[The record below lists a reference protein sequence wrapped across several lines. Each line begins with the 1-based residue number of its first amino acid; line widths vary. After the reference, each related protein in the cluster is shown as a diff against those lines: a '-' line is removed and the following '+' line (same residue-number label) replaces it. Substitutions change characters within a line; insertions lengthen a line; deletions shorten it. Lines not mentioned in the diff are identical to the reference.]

1 MNLIFNYF
9 LYNKI
14 FTQMKIKNMKLML
27 LGLFGLMSTVVS
39 AQPAAGKYF
48 PKGSFIYQVETMPAN
63 PETPGTAVIVAVL
76 KDKNPVD
83 GTVLKLE
90 GNVSTVYFDVTYNFD
105 VVGVKETTTPPIKSV
120 GALQTTAKFLG
131 EGKDPL
137 TDPSK
142 ETAEFAGMV
151 TAQSVEI
158 PAQFT
163 SIATE
168 AFAGYTSIKN
178 ITFATGSKLTTIK
191 SQGFTS
197 TQTAIFD
204 FSNCTE
210 LTTIEDRAFVDATA
224 GKENTYITSITLPAT
239 SKVND
244 INKAFQNLPNM
255 TEIVNLDKS
264 KITNVENS
272 AFLGDKKLTTVV
284 LPNTVKTIEA
294 GAFENSSVANLTIDV
309 TAFTTGAAG
318 VVYGASTDVLKSLT
332 LTGTMPSTG
341 TLGNAGTPAGAF
353 EGNTELATLDLTKL
367 HLLGTISADAFN
379 GCTALTS
386 LTFTNGIKGGI
397 IAADAFKNCDGLE
410 TVDLGNLTNTSSVLA
425 AFNSCDA
432 LESVNIGNLSNTAS
446 IGTGAFTDCN
456 ALETII
462 IGNIAGT
469 ASIAAGAVA
478 NAGTH
483 TVKNVTIGNITGG
496 TIGSAAFGDKLENV
510 TIGTVDAAGS
520 ILTGAFKFADAEST
534 LNIAQG
540 AEQYLDKVASIQA
553 TAFDF
558 SVLAGTNVA
567 TINIGEL
574 RDAAYAAKAVKGN
587 NIKTINFTGDIKK
600 AGAVIQLV
608 EDNTGDGTID
618 NLVLEELN
626 FNGAIVAG
634 GIAAFAPTALANVA
648 EVNFNGKL
656 AAGAVVANAFLGLV
670 ANSEINYNVE
680 TLEVAERVN
689 PFNIGAFAATEVTRD
704 LILKVKNE
712 YLQEMYADPANGLG
726 AGAGKAFE
734 VYRIIFIPVDGK
746 LTAYVNNN
754 ETKVAWAREAIT
766 STANFVAIPRVQSIA
781 GTGKVK
787 VTLYGM
793 YTDEDPIEE
802 QSTIYM
808 VPLQAQGGKYYIP
821 KTNTETL
828 IARVEKKDGTAFELA
843 AAPATVTEVK
853 LTKEALT
860 ALPVGINSSIWQNLG
875 LGTDLHVAKNIMTN
889 QYLVDKSA
897 VDGTAPSPTFA
908 AGAYLYQWIDGSTK
922 DEICRDIYVMSNP
935 AKGKGFR
942 IDKNEISSTNGMY
955 INTGWYYLM
964 LAKFANAPA
973 EARVVWLGEDDNVTA
988 ILGVKK
994 NLKPVQNGV
1003 IYNLQ
1008 GVRVDNTVKGQVY
1021 IMNGKKFIA
1030 Q

>member
-39 AQPAAGKYF
+39 AQPAVGKYF
-48 PKGSFIYQVETMPAN
+48 PKGSFIYQVKTMPADA
-63 PETPGTAVIVAVL
+63 ETPGTAEIVAVL
-76 KDKNPVD
+76 KDQNPVD

-105 VVGVKETTTPPIKSV
+105 VIGVKETTTPPIKSV

-131 EGKDPL
+131 EDKDPL
-137 TDPSK
+137 TDASK

-197 TQTAIFD
+197 TQTAIFN

-210 LTTIEDRAFVDATA
+210 LTTIEDRAFVDATP

-264 KITNVENS
+264 KITNVEAS

-294 GAFENSSVANLTIDV
+294 AAFENSSVANLTIDV
-309 TAFTTGAAG
+309 KAFTTGAAG
-318 VVYGASTDVLKSLT
+318 VVYGTSTDVLKSLT

-341 TLGNAGTPAGAF
+341 TLGAGAF
-353 EGNTELATLDLTKL
+353 AGNTELATLDLTGL
-367 HLLGTISADAFN
+367 RLIGTISANAFN
-379 GCTALTS
+379 GCTALTN
-386 LTFTNGIKGGI
+386 LTFTNGIEGGT
-397 IAADAFKNCDGLE
+397 IAANAFQNCDGLE
-410 TVDLGNLTNTSSVLA
+410 TVDLGNLTATSSVLA

-432 LESVNIGNLSNTAS
+432 LESVKIGNLSNTAS
-446 IGTGAFTDCN
+446 IGAGAFTDCN
-456 ALETII
+456 ALETIS
-462 IGNIAGT
+462 IGDIAGT
-469 ASIAAGAVA
+469 ASIAGGAVA
-478 NAGTH
+478 TTGTH

-496 TIGSAAFGDKLENV
+496 TIGAAAFGDKLENV
-510 TIGTVDAAGS
+510 TIGTVDAVGS
-520 ILTGAFKFADAEST
+520 ILTNAFKFADAEST
-534 LNIAQG
+534 LKIAQG

-558 SVLAGTNVA
+558 SALTGTNVA

-600 AGAVIQLV
+600 AAAVIQLV

-634 GIAAFAPTALANVA
+634 GIAAFAPTALAKVA

-656 AAGAVVANAFLGLV
+656 AAGAVATGAFLGLV

-689 PFNIGAFAATEVTRD
+689 PFKIDAFAATDVTRD

-712 YLQEMYADPANGLG
+712 YLQEKYADPANGLG

-766 STANFVAIPRVQSIA
+766 STADYVAIPRVQSIA

-808 VPLQAQGGKYYIP
+808 VPLQAQSGKYYIP

-860 ALPVGINSSIWQNLG
+860 TAEFTALGVNNSIWTNLG

-897 VDGTAPSPTFA
+897 MDGTFA
-908 AGAYLYQWIDGSTK
+908 AGAYLYQWIDATPK

>member
-1 MNLIFNYF
+1 
-9 LYNKI
+9 
-14 FTQMKIKNMKLML
+14 MKIKNMKLML

-39 AQPAAGKYF
+39 AQPAVGKYF
-48 PKGSFIYQVETMPAN
+48 PKGSFIYQVKTMPADAA
-63 PETPGTAVIVAVL
+63 TPGTAEIVAVL
-76 KDKNPVD
+76 KDQNPVD

-105 VVGVKETTTPPIKSV
+105 VVGVKETITPPIKSV

-131 EGKDPL
+131 ENKDPL
-137 TDPSK
+137 TDASK
-142 ETAEFAGMV
+142 EIAEFAGMV

-197 TQTAIFD
+197 TQTAIFN

-210 LTTIEDRAFVDATA
+210 LTTIEDRAFVDATP

-264 KITNVENS
+264 KITNVEAS

-294 GAFENSSVANLTIDV
+294 AAFQNSSVANLTIDV

-318 VVYGASTDVLKSLT
+318 VVYGTSTDVLKSLT

-341 TLGNAGTPAGAF
+341 ALGAGAF
-353 EGNTELATLDLTKL
+353 QGNTELATLDLTGL
-367 HLLGTISADAFN
+367 HLIGTISANAFD

-386 LTFTNGIKGGI
+386 LTFTNGIEGGT
-397 IAADAFKNCDGLE
+397 IAANAFKDCDGLE

-446 IGTGAFTDCN
+446 IGAGAFTDCN

-462 IGNIAGT
+462 IGNIASTAGT
-469 ASIAAGAVA
+469 ASIAGGAVA

-496 TIGSAAFGDKLENV
+496 TIGAAAFGDKLENV
-510 TIGTVDAAGS
+510 TIGTVDAVGS
-520 ILTGAFKFADAEST
+520 ILTGAFKFANAEST

-558 SVLAGTNVA
+558 SALAGTNVA

-574 RDAAYAAKAVKGN
+574 KDAAYAAKAVKGD

-600 AGAVIQLV
+600 AAAVIQLV
-608 EDNTGDGTID
+608 EDNTGDGSID
-618 NLVLEELN
+618 DLVLEELN

-634 GIAAFAPTALANVA
+634 GIAGFAPTALANVA

-656 AAGAVVANAFLGLV
+656 AAGAVAAGAFLGLV

-689 PFNIGAFAATEVTRD
+689 PFNIGAFSTTDVTRD

-712 YLQEMYADPANGLG
+712 YLQEKYADPANGLG
-726 AGAGKAFE
+726 AGVGKAFE

-754 ETKVAWAREAIT
+754 ETTVAWAREAIT
-766 STANFVAIPRVQSIA
+766 STANYVAIPRVQSIA

-860 ALPVGINSSIWQNLG
+860 ALPAGINSSIWQNLG
-875 LGTDLHVAKNIMTN
+875 LGADLHVAANIMTN

-897 VDGTAPSPTFA
+897 MDGAFA
-908 AGAYLYQWIDGSTK
+908 AGAYLYQWIDATTK

-1030 Q
+1030 K